1 MTYFNITMYH
11 FRYAWTICQCRFCDS
26 HMGWKFTATSGS
38 LVPKKFWGISRRS
51 IRPKLQMDI
60 TKQNSDT
67 NEANQEEDEDQLRL
81 VY

>member
-1 MTYFNITMYH
+1 
-11 FRYAWTICQCRFCDS
+11 
-26 HMGWKFTATSGS
+26 MGWKFTATSGS

-60 TKQNSDT
+60 AKQNSDT
-67 NEANQEEDEDQLRL
+67 NDTNLEEDEDQLRL